1 MKEKENETDE
11 WFCFLQCEKILD
23 YLIDKDKQNEV

>member
-1 MKEKENETDE
+1 MNKTDE

-23 YLIDKDKQNEV
+23 YLIYKDKYDDK